1 MASLTPF
8 FDDVQS
14 IYDDDHST
22 QFVDLFLDPTMTYS
36 CAYFKEQDYSLEQ
49 AQIAK
54 LDLSLDKCDLSPG
67 QTLLDIGCGWGA
79 CAYRAAAER
88 KVNVIGLTL
97 SEGQQAFSQRRIETL
112 PAGSGS
118 VEIRL
123 QGWEQFNQPV
133 DRIVSIGAFEHFRRE
148 RYGDFFRRCKEI
160 LPGDGRMMLHT
171 IVCYDLA
178 DLDERGIELTHDDIL
193 FTKFIMKE
201 IFPGG
206 DLSPPKE
213 IVLIA
218 EENGFE
224 VTRQHAL
231 GLHYARTLETWAAA
245 LEARRDEAIERK
257 SEADY
262 ERFMKYLL
270 GCAARF
276 RTGHIDLFQFT
287 CCVK

>member
-1 MASLTPF
+1 MAALTPF

-22 QFVDLFLDPTMTYS
+22 QFVDLFLDPSMTYS
-36 CAYFKEQDYSLEQ
+36 CAYFEQENYSLEQ
-49 AQIAK
+49 AQLAK

-67 QTLLDIGCGWGA
+67 MTLLDIGCGWGA
-79 CAYRAAAER
+79 CAYRAAAQR

-97 SEGQQAFSQRRIETL
+97 SEGQKAFCDRKMETL
-112 PAGSGS
+112 PDVSGN

-123 QGWEQFNQPV
+123 QGWEQFSEPV

-148 RYGDFFRRCKEI
+148 RYGDFFRRCHEI
-160 LPGDGRMMLHT
+160 LPSDGRMMLHT

-178 DLDERGIELTHDDIL
+178 DLEEREIELTHDDIL
-193 FTKFIMKE
+193 FTKFIQKE

-213 IVLIA
+213 IVHVA
-218 EENGFE
+218 EACGFE
-224 VTRQHAL
+224 VTRQHSL
-231 GLHYARTLETWAAA
+231 QLHYAQTLETWAAA
-245 LEARRDEAIERK
+245 LESRRTEAIERK

-262 ERFMKYLL
+262 ERFMRYLL

-276 RTGHIDLFQFT
+276 RSGHIDLFQFT
-287 CCVK
+287 CCIK